1 MDSAVFRALLG
12 QRLQWVSGSSTYNLQ
27 LVITTVDNT
36 G

>member
-12 QRLQWVSGSSTYNLQ
+12 QRLQWVSSNETYNLQ
-27 LVITTVDNT
+27 LVIMTVDNT